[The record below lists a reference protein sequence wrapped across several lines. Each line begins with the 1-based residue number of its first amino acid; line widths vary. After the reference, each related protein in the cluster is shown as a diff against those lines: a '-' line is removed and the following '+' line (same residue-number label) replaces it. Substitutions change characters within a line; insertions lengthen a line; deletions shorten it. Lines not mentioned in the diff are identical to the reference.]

1 MIITNYMH
9 KEFFIHIN
17 IVPAVYLSAIIICII
32 GNYPWGFL
40 NLLKWVQKMSTLKN
54 KVAVVTGAAR
64 GIGASIAKHF
74 AAEGAK
80 VVVNYASSKE
90 AADRVVKEITGNG
103 GTAIAVQADVSK
115 EEDVKRLFEE
125 TKKAFGWLDILV
137 NNAVF
142 QQYLPIEQA
151 TTAAFHQHFDVNV
164 LGPVLT
170 IQAALKLFSDKGGSV
185 INISSGASKMPMA
198 GVSLY
203 SATKAALDAITISLS
218 KELGARNIRVNSIL
232 PGATETEGAS
242 SAGVTTGSEAE
253 KMFVAHTPLGRRGQ
267 PEDIAKAAVFLA
279 SDDAAWITGENIS
292 VSGGMYGF

>member
-1 MIITNYMH
+1 
-9 KEFFIHIN
+9 
-17 IVPAVYLSAIIICII
+17 
-32 GNYPWGFL
+32 
-40 NLLKWVQKMSTLKN
+40 MSKLEN
-54 KVAVVTGAAR
+54 KVAIITGASK

-74 AAEGAK
+74 AVEGAK

-90 AADRVVKEITGNG
+90 GANRVVKEITDNG
-103 GTAIAVQADVSK
+103 GIAIAVQADVSK
-115 EEDVKRLFEE
+115 EADVTRLFAEA
-125 TKKAFGWLDILV
+125 KKAFGTLDILV

-151 TTAAFHQHFDVNV
+151 SAAAFHQHFDVNV

-170 IQAALKLFSDKGGSV
+170 IQAALKQFSDKGGSI

-198 GVSLY
+198 GVALY

-218 KELGARNIRVNSIL
+218 KELGAKNIRVNSVL

-242 SAGVTTGSEAE
+242 TAGVTTGSEYE
-253 KMFVAHTPLGRRGQ
+253 KLFVANTPLGRRGQ
-267 PEDIAKAAVFLA
+267 PEDIAKAVVFLA
-279 SDDAAWITGENIS
+279 SGDAAWITGEQIS

>member
-1 MIITNYMH
+1 MD
-9 KEFFIHIN
+9 K
-17 IVPAVYLSAIIICII
+17 
-32 GNYPWGFL
+32 
-40 NLLKWVQKMSTLKN
+40 LKN
-54 KVAVVTGAAR
+54 KVAVVTGASK
-64 GIGASIAKHF
+64 GIGASIAKYF

-90 AADRVVKEITGNG
+90 GADKVVKAITDNG

-115 EEDVKRLFEE
+115 EADVTRLFEE
-125 TKKAFGWLDILV
+125 TNTAFGRLDILV

-151 TTAAFHQHFDVNV
+151 SVEAFHQHFNVNV

-170 IQAALKLFSDKGGSV
+170 IQAALKLFGDNGGNI
-185 INISSGASKMPMA
+185 INISSGASKTPMA
-198 GVSLY
+198 GVALY

-218 KELGARNIRVNSIL
+218 KELGAKNVRVNSIL
-232 PGATETEGAS
+232 PGATETEGAH
-242 SAGVTTGSEAE
+242 SAGVTTGSDYE
-253 KMFVAHTPLGRRGQ
+253 KLFVANTPLGRRGQ

-279 SDDAAWITGENIS
+279 SDDAAWITGEQIS

>member
-1 MIITNYMH
+1 
-9 KEFFIHIN
+9 
-17 IVPAVYLSAIIICII
+17 
-32 GNYPWGFL
+32 
-40 NLLKWVQKMSTLKN
+40 MSKLKN
-54 KVAVVTGAAR
+54 KVAVVTGAAK

-90 AADRVVKEITGNG
+90 GADSVVKEITDKG
-103 GTAIAVQADVSK
+103 GIAIAVQADVSN
-115 EEDVKRLFEE
+115 EADVIRLFEE
-125 TKKAFGWLDILV
+125 TQKAFGTLDILV

-142 QQYLPIEQA
+142 QQFLPIDQA
-151 TTAAFHQHFDVNV
+151 TVEAFHQHFNVNV

-170 IQAALKLFSDKGGSV
+170 IRASLKAFGDKGGNI
-185 INISSGASKMPMA
+185 INISSGASKSPMA

-218 KELGARNIRVNSIL
+218 KELGAQNVRINSIL
-232 PGATETEGAS
+232 PGATETEGAT
-242 SAGVTTGSEAE
+242 SAGVTPGSEYE
-253 KMFVAHTPLGRRGQ
+253 KMFVANTPLGRRGQ

-279 SDDAAWITGENIS
+279 SDDAAWITGEQIS